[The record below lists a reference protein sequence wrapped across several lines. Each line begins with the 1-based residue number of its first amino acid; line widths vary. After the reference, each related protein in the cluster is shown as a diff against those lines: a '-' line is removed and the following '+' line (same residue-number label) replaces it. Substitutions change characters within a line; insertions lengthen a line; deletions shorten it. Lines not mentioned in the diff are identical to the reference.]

1 MRTHRLKLIY
11 TYIYVSSGTL
21 GYTSKSWTM
30 IFGSVALWRGWFV
43 VSLGL
48 VAFFQA
54 LVPSYVS
61 QK

>member
-1 MRTHRLKLIY
+1 
-11 TYIYVSSGTL
+11 
-21 GYTSKSWTM
+21 M

-43 VSLGL
+43 VLLGL